1 MRPSMKLINIAI
13 IGTGNMGSAL
23 LKGLLKNGYPPQQ
36 LWVTDP
42 DEKKLKILNEALHI
56 HTTLHNEEAIQH
68 AEIVILAVKPQI
80 MQMVSKSLAGIIQ
93 QKKPLV
99 LSIAAGIRIQ
109 HLENWLGKIA
119 IVRGMPNTPALIAK
133 GITALVANDLVTTEE
148 QNMAM
153 AILNAVGKTIWL
165 ENENQMDTVTALSG
179 SGPAYFF
186 IMMEALQNAAQK
198 LGLPSDM
205 ARLLT
210 METAVG
216 STQMAGESPLPVNEL
231 RNQVT
236 SKGGTTEAAISILEK
251 EIFKLFE
258 TAIRAANE
266 RSKELGAQFGKED
279 KNE

>member
-1 MRPSMKLINIAI
+1 MKLINIAI